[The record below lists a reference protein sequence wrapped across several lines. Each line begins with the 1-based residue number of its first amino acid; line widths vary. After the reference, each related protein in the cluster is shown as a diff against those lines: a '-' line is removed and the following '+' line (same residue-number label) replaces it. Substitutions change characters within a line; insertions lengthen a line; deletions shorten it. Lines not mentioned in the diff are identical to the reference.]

1 MDVQT
6 VVENLRNDVTELRV
20 GRASADATLIA
31 LTRNVETLSRTVGSL
46 TATMTGLKET
56 IDKSRGALWVI
67 GGISAGTGAI
77 ATLAATAFFHK

>member
-31 LTRNVETLSRTVGSL
+31 LTRNVETLSRT
-46 TATMTGLKET
+46 ATMTVLKET